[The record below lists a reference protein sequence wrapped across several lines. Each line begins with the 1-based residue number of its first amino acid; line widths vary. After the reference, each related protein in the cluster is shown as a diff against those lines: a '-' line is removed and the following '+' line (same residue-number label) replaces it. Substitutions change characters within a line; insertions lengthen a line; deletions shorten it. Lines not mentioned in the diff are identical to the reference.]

1 MVGTKTIVIPA
12 FGELLPALTD
22 SFKNLLIFKK
32 PLMEI
37 CQEEY
42 SSVKYKEVFDK
53 QYDLRSNHLCIS
65 NHSVLVDKIL
75 TAIESGS
82 VVDSTIGWHAG
93 LINSKNILDNEW
105 CSSEFCYSKFDEK
118 FFYPVNIYH
127 EIIDHLRT
135 KI

>member
-1 MVGTKTIVIPA
+1 
-12 FGELLPALTD
+12 
-22 SFKNLLIFKK
+22 
-32 PLMEI
+32 MEI

-105 CSSEFCYSKFDEK
+105 CSAEFCYSKFDEK